1 MKIAIA
7 GYGVEGQANYEYFSK
22 WPDAEITIVD
32 ESPTPKFE
40 VPAGAKTLLGPGS
53 FEKLDGFDLVLRTA
67 GLSPYKIKTDGKV
80 WSATNEFFEKCPV
93 PIVGVTGTKGKGTT
107 SSFIASILKA
117 AGKKVWLVGNIGL
130 ASLDV
135 LDQIQPDD
143 IVVYELS
150 SFQLW
155 DVERSPHVA
164 VVLGIEPEHLD
175 VHRNFDDYV
184 DAKAHIRRFQTSDD
198 FCVFNADNTY
208 SRRIAEEVEAPSQEY
223 GLFATK
229 GSHVRTDPE
238 GEFFYVGEQIICS
251 TSEVKLKG
259 AHNVENACAAVAVA
273 KYLGVSND
281 AIAAGLRNF
290 KGLEHRLAFVRTV
303 DGVDYYDDSIA
314 TTPGSAI
321 AAINAF
327 KQPKVIILGG
337 SYKGSDFGPLAQLMA
352 KHADIQAILI
362 GDEGPRIAKILESA
376 GFTRFEIIEQATAT
390 AFTQR
395 AHELAEPGSV
405 VLLSPSAASFGLFK
419 DYVDRGNQFIA
430 AVNAL

>member
-1 MKIAIA
+1 
-7 GYGVEGQANYEYFSK
+7 
-22 WPDAEITIVD
+22 
-32 ESPTPKFE
+32 
-40 VPAGAKTLLGPGS
+40 
-53 FEKLDGFDLVLRTA
+53 
-67 GLSPYKIKTDGKV
+67 
-80 WSATNEFFEKCPV
+80 
-93 PIVGVTGTKGKGTT
+93 
-107 SSFIASILKA
+107 
-117 AGKKVWLVGNIGL
+117 
-130 ASLDV
+130 
-135 LDQIQPDD
+135 
-143 IVVYELS
+143 
-150 SFQLW
+150 
-155 DVERSPHVA
+155 
-164 VVLGIEPEHLD
+164 VLGIEPEHLD

-184 DAKAHIRRFQTSDD
+184 DAKAHIRRFQTSED

-208 SRRIAEEVEAPSQEY
+208 SRRIAEEVDAPSQEY

-238 GEFFYVGEQIICS
+238 GEFFYVDEQIICS
-251 TSEVKLKG
+251 TSEVTLKG
-259 AHNVENACAAVAVA
+259 AHNIENACAAIAATV
-273 KYLGVSND
+273 YLGVNND

-352 KHADIQAILI
+352 KHTDIQAILI
-362 GDEGPRIAKILESA
+362 GDEGPRIAKILESV